1 MKKTAVLGLAL
12 ALVVAF
18 AACKKGPSVP
28 VAGSAKAEDMLT
40 LVPKDVQGVFIIDA
54 HRIMATEIVDKAIKD
69 NKDYQKYKETV
80 DAIGLDP
87 QKDVYF
93 AAVGVSQKA
102 GQTET
107 EAVGVINLKYDKD
120 KIVAKIKEKS
130 PEYKEDHYEGVA
142 IFSLPEKEGG
152 KPVFG
157 AFLDASNVA
166 VGQEAAVKA
175 VVDILKGKAESVIKN
190 AEFMNLVK
198 TSNKMAMVWSVFVF
212 TPDQIKQMTS
222 SNPMLSSLEA
232 LKAMSLYVD
241 YADKKLDLEIK
252 ALTTDAAKNKDIADF
267 LNGLKAMGSMAAGE
281 KPEVGELLK
290 AITVSSAPDHVKI
303 AATLPEELIT
313 KLSAEAQKQAAAK
326 LAAEKPEEKK
336 EEIKE

>member
-1 MKKTAVLGLAL
+1 
-12 ALVVAF
+12 
-18 AACKKGPSVP
+18 
-28 VAGSAKAEDMLT
+28 
-40 LVPKDVQGVFIIDA
+40 
-54 HRIMATEIVDKAIKD
+54 
-69 NKDYQKYKETV
+69 
-80 DAIGLDP
+80 
-87 QKDVYF
+87 
-93 AAVGVSQKA
+93 
-102 GQTET
+102 
-107 EAVGVINLKYDKD
+107 
-120 KIVAKIKEKS
+120 
-130 PEYKEDHYEGVA
+130 
-142 IFSLPEKEGG
+142 
-152 KPVFG
+152 
-157 AFLDASNVA
+157 
-166 VGQEAAVKA
+166 
-175 VVDILKGKAESVIKN
+175 
-190 AEFMNLVK
+190 
-198 TSNKMAMVWSVFVF
+198 MAMVWSVFVF